1 VQREFQ
7 TLLQAFAIAGVKPP
21 EFPELGAIEH
31 KPQRVLELDEQRSL
45 LLATPPERRLNIMAY
60 LQLGLRLSEPAKIT
74 EVDWSAR
81 YVHVAGTKT
90 RGSVRDVPIPDELY
104 EHMLPRRGCADVI
117 PHWEKRCADFVLR
130 RTSLRAIGEA
140 VSVNDLRGTYA
151 THMARAGVPIL
162 TLAKIMGNSVA
173 MLEQVYAQVGKRGDH
188 LQQAA
193 SKLPRL
199 TQPKPIAREA

>member
-1 VQREFQ
+1 
-7 TLLQAFAIAGVKPP
+7 
-21 EFPELGAIEH
+21 
-31 KPQRVLELDEQRSL
+31 
-45 LLATPPERRLNIMAY
+45 
-60 LQLGLRLSEPAKIT
+60 
-74 EVDWSAR
+74 
-81 YVHVAGTKT
+81 
-90 RGSVRDVPIPDELY
+90 
-104 EHMLPRRGCADVI
+104 VI